1 MKKQFNVLLYT
12 MGEVEYY
19 DVLPYLRSCWKVN
32 RKYARIKREKVK
44 SKEDLK
50 EWIRGES
57 SYMFRAR
64 CQYEFLIANWPFGN
78 KQMQD
83 DLKTFIPNW
92 EIGNYH
98 QDIDFY
104 NIIMR
109 SMEKIDIYDQI
120 MMNIDVITDILYI
133 EFKLDKK
140 YDKRRVAKESSGD
153 DRH

>member
-1 MKKQFNVLLYT
+1 MKKQFNVLQYKT
-12 MGEVEYY
+12 GKVEYY
-19 DVLPYLRSCWKVN
+19 DVLPYLRSCWREK

-64 CQYEFLIANWPFGN
+64 CQYEFLLANWPFGN
-78 KQMQD
+78 KQMFD
-83 DLKTFIPNW
+83 DLKVWLPVYNIGDW
-92 EIGNYH
+92 EH
-98 QDIDFY
+98 DIKFC

-120 MMNIDVITDILYI
+120 MMNIDAITDILYI